1 MRFALTPDQ
10 LELADGAA
18 ALLRARCTPDAV
30 RTAWAS
36 PTGEID
42 GLWDELAELGLLGV
56 MTPESAGGLG
66 LGAVELVAVLREAGY
81 VAAPGP
87 LVETALV
94 APAVLAQ
101 AAASPAAQRLA
112 SIAQGTPGAHGKH
125 GAQAEH
131 GKHGAQAEQ
140 GKHGAQAEQGTQA
153 EQRVAA
159 TYQPDGRAE
168 APLVVPYAGIAD
180 AVLVAHRD
188 GRLELL
194 TGLSTTPVAT
204 VDESRGAVHITAA
217 AERAELTA
225 GTGAPLGGTAL
236 ALGALGTSAQLVGL
250 AQRCVDLAVEYAQQ
264 RQQFGAPIGSFQAV
278 KHHLANAKLAVAF
291 AWPTVLEAA
300 AAFDH
305 GRPTWQRSAS
315 AAKVLTS
322 QAAQRVSELTLQ
334 THGAIG
340 YTVEYD
346 LHLYL
351 KRAWALSRSWGTT
364 ADHLEHVAAAVLD
377 A

>member
-94 APAVLAQ
+94 APAVLAR

-112 SIAQGTPGAHGKH
+112 SITHGTPGT
-125 GAQAEH
+125 
-131 GKHGAQAEQ
+131 Q
-140 GKHGAQAEQGTQA
+140 GKSA

-225 GTGAPLGGTAL
+225 STGAPLGGTAL
-236 ALGALGTSAQLVGL
+236 ALGTLGTSAQLVGL
-250 AQRCVDLAVEYAQQ
+250 AQRCLDLAVEYAQQ

-364 ADHLEHVAAAVLD
+364 AEHLEHVAAAVLD
-377 A
+377 S

>member
-30 RTAWAS
+30 RSAWDS

-94 APAVLAQ
+94 APAVLTRAT
-101 AAASPAAQRLA
+101 ASRAAQRLA
-112 SIAQGTPGAHGKH
+112 SIA
-125 GAQAEH
+125 
-131 GKHGAQAEQ
+131 Q

-153 EQRVAA
+153 QQRVAA

-225 GTGAPLGGTAL
+225 STGAPLGGTAL
-236 ALGALGTSAQLVGL
+236 ALGTLGTSAQLVGL
-250 AQRCVDLAVEYAQQ
+250 AQRCLDLAVEYAQQ

-364 ADHLEHVAAAVLD
+364 AEHLEHVAAAVLD
-377 A
+377 S